1 MQGASINDDRGR
13 VRDPPEEMKGV
24 RPGRRTSE
32 FVTQT
37 LSYMSVLGS
46 VFLGALAVRP
56 RSVKYQ
62 MHAQLPIHCCF

>member
-1 MQGASINDDRGR
+1 MK
-13 VRDPPEEMKGV
+13 DPPEEMKGV

-46 VFLGALAVRP
+46 VFLGALAVRT
-56 RSVKYQ
+56 RS
-62 MHAQLPIHCCF
+62 AEP